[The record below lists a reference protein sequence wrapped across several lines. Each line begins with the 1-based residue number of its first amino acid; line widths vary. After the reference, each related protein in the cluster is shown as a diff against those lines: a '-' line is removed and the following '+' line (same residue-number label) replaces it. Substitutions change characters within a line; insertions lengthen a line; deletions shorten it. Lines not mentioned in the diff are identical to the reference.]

1 MASIGSIITKYR
13 KNAGLN
19 QIELAKRLTDAGCP
33 TTNKALSA
41 WERDKAE
48 PSVSTLLQL
57 CLILQIPDIYEEYF
71 GSNPKNPL
79 STLNDSGKEKVLDY
93 IELLHFCPC
102 YVKERKVIPYAP
114 RRRILRLYTTSV
126 SAGTGNFLDDGQ
138 YEEIEVGEE
147 IPEIADYGVRISGDS
162 MEPQFIDH
170 QVVWVHSQ
178 ETLQDGEIGIFYL
191 NGMSYCKRLE
201 HIRNDAFLI
210 SLNKKY
216 APIPVREDDSFRT
229 FGRVVR

>member
-48 PSVSTLLQL
+48 PSVSTLLHL

-93 IELLHFCPC
+93 IELLHLRSC
-102 YVKERKVIPYAP
+102 YVKERKVIPYVP
-114 RRRILRLYTTSV
+114 RRRTLHLYTTSV

-147 IPEIADYGVRISGDS
+147 IPEIAWNRSSSTFRLSGCTVRRHCKMARSASSISTACPTASGWS
-162 MEPQFIDH
+162 T
-170 QVVWVHSQ
+170 S
-178 ETLQDGEIGIFYL
+178 ETMPF
-191 NGMSYCKRLE
+191 
-201 HIRNDAFLI
+201 
-210 SLNKKY
+210 
-216 APIPVREDDSFRT
+216 
-229 FGRVVR
+229 